1 MTVLLYR
8 FDVKEK
14 GKRKGRRV
22 EVHAQ
27 SQAEATNYV
36 KHYHPEAEV
45 TFDKAIEDFY
55 SSSRNKLG

>member
-45 TFDKAIEDFY
+45 VFDKAIEDFY